1 MTDLHTLTA
10 AAAARHIEAGNLRS
24 EVLTDAILE
33 QIEAREPEIE
43 AYVYVDRDTSMDEA
57 RIRDREPARG
67 PLHGVPVAV
76 KDVFDTFDMPTAYGS
91 PIYRNHQ
98 PPQDSAVVAMIREK
112 GGVILGKTVTPEFA
126 TQHPPKT
133 RNPHDLSRS
142 PGGSSAGSAAAV
154 AADMSPIAVGSQ
166 TTGSVIRPAAYCGV
180 VGYKPSFHALNV
192 GGMKPLAPSMDTVGI
207 LSRTVEDAMLLAATL
222 WDTGPVDLD
231 DAVRTAPRIAFC
243 RTPQWNKAEDY
254 MQAMIEEAVSR
265 LSHAGATVEEVSLPQ
280 EFDALE
286 DAVDTLVGFEMWRTL
301 TFERRTYPGLLSP
314 RLKELLAMGEAR
326 TGEDYRAALTLA
338 VICRAQF
345 AEMMHGHDVIMT
357 LPATGEAPLREESTG
372 DPTFCK
378 IWTVMYGASVTVPAA
393 HGPNG
398 LPLGIQVAAPYAND
412 DKALVAAEWIRR
424 TLGVGR

>member
-1 MTDLHTLTA
+1 
-10 AAAARHIEAGNLRS
+10 
-24 EVLTDAILE
+24 
-33 QIEAREPEIE
+33 
-43 AYVYVDRDTSMDEA
+43 MDEA
-57 RIRDREPARG
+57 RHSG
-67 PLHGVPVAV
+67 PRAGAGCPSTACLWRSRTSSTPS
-76 KDVFDTFDMPTAYGS
+76 TCRRPTARPFTVTTS
-91 PIYRNHQ
+91 

-112 GGVILGKTVTPEFA
+112 GGVILGKTDHARNSPPSIRPRPATPTTCHA
-126 TQHPPKT
+126 RPA
-133 RNPHDLSRS
+133 
-142 PGGSSAGSAAAV
+142 GSSAGSRGSRPPPM
-154 AADMSPIAVGSQ
+154 MSPIAVGSQ

-180 VGYKPSFHALNV
+180 VGYKPSFHAINV

-222 WDTGPVDLD
+222 WDTGPIDLD

-243 RTPQWNKAEDY
+243 RTPQWDRAE
-254 MQAMIEEAVSR
+254 R
-265 LSHAGATVEEVSLPQ
+265 LHAGRDRRGGFTSVPRGGDRLKRSLCRRNSTPSRMPW
-280 EFDALE
+280 
-286 DAVDTLVGFEMWRTL
+286 TPLVGFEMWRTL

-326 TGEDYRAALTLA
+326 TGEDYRAALALA
-338 VICRAQF
+338 GICRAQF
-345 AEMMHGHDVIMT
+345 AEMMRGHDVIMT
-357 LPATGEAPLREESTG
+357 LSATGEAPLREESTG